1 MHHDED
7 IERHQNLHES
17 SYQRNNNHEYRDIIS
32 DSNEHNFHVNRIV
45 DFIVSFI
52 PLFLLFY
59 LLNIILNKIL

>member
-7 IERHQNLHES
+7 IESHENLHES
-17 SYQRNNNHEYRDIIS
+17 SYQRNNNHEYIDIID
-32 DSNEHNFHVNRIV
+32 DSNEHNFHVNHII

-52 PLFLLFY
+52 LYFLLFY